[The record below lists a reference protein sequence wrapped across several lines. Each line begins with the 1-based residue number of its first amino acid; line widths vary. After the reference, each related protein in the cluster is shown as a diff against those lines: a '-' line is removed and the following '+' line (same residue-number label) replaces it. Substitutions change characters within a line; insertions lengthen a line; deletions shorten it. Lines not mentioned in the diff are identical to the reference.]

1 MAGKWNTDED
11 IAPIEKKVSVVG
23 IVVVLILPK
32 TLPTLPNKLTKS
44 STYVTPVT
52 KLSHNVR

>member
-32 TLPTLPNKLTKS
+32 TLSTLPNKLTKC

-52 KLSHNVR
+52 KLSHNVM

>member
-11 IAPIEKKVSVVG
+11 IASIEKKVSVVG

-32 TLPTLPNKLTKS
+32 TLPTLQNKLTKS

-52 KLSHNVR
+52 KLSHNAR